1 MNVIRTIKNLLR
13 PRVLDAQDEML
24 ERKKVDKNSIL
35 NSWIMVEHLSEGD
48 IKLTDENLY
57 RLDDLKDGNFHHL
70 FQRKIENKKIDQ
82 KKHGGLVFYV
92 DIFNFEEVISFLRS
106 RFGLPESEEDVDYGK
121 KFGFALYFDKN
132 LNYDKDKFFFTESA
146 YMRYFKEVPDE
157 KKFREFE
164 EEQKEKFAQKFD
176 ETASDPE
183 KFNRA
188 IKDILSEHKISEED
202 CRFHLVNNLD
212 TDATNLHS
220 FFIDD
225 LEKAKSLHSSN
236 LQAYLFGGLPAGRI
250 NLDSKRDSTNFNPS
264 ALEDILSPGNYPLG
278 RFISNPEH
286 ALSFMQQIAV
296 NLAISR
302 YDPRPMQ
309 SVNGPP
315 GTGKT
320 TLLKDIFA
328 ELVVKQAHDIAS
340 LKNHSI
346 KGTTDTIYYEKA
358 SIGEIPAAITENS
371 IVVASSNNGAVQ
383 NIVNELPLA
392 KDVDE
397 RFKEILDKVDYFKEV
412 ANADSQQ
419 EASHTGTGKEE
430 KYWGLFSLEGGR
442 SDNMTNILN
451 RMACV
456 CEYLEN
462 EYEADETIYRKFEE
476 QYKMVEQARCSST
489 GKPLD
494 LNLTYEDLQLSNPWF
509 DETYRIEQAKLFALA
524 LGVRKQFLYDNRKNI
539 GAAIEI
545 WGKQNSYLENKRVI
559 HAAWHWINMTIPV
572 ISSTFASFSR
582 MMKNIDENTLGHV
595 FVDEAGQAL
604 PQAAV
609 GAIWRSRKLMV
620 VGDPFQIKPVL
631 TLESSILAMLGKH
644 YGVGTKYL
652 SDSASVQTLVDSAS
666 KYGFYTE
673 KEDES
678 SWIGIPLWVH
688 RRCQYPMFTI
698 SNEISYHGLMVQ
710 GVKKYGKTGWFDI
723 AGKAHDK
730 YVEEQGEFLKQKL
743 QAMIREN
750 PKITDK
756 KEKDTV
762 YIISPFRNI
771 ASQLSKVLDS
781 IGFTRR
787 DNRKLTN
794 IGTIHTFQGKEAPIV
809 FMVLG
814 ADEQSTGAANWAVSE
829 ANMMNVA
836 ATRAKEEFYIIGDK
850 NLYQNRISS
859 EIIRKTSRIIADY
872 KKIHPEL
879 VEEECSPMQ
888 NEVSPQAEKIC
899 PECGRKMKLR
909 TAKKGSNIGKTFWGC
924 SGYPDCK
931 HTEEKE
937 DPELVEEEYTPL
949 QKEISPQND
958 AKPSVTPSK
967 QATAEKN
974 CPECGREMKLRTAT
988 KGPNIGK
995 KFWGCSGFP
1004 NYCKH
1009 TENHDGE

>member
-13 PRVLDAQDEML
+13 PRVLDAQNETL
-24 ERKKVDKNSIL
+24 EGRKVDINSIL

-48 IKLTDENLY
+48 INLKDNNLY
-57 RLDDLKDGNFHHL
+57 RLDDLKEENFHHL
-70 FQRKIENKKIDQ
+70 FQSEIKSKKI
-82 KKHGGLVFYV
+82 KKDGGLVFYV
-92 DIFNFEEVISFLRS
+92 DIFKFEEVISFLRDKFELS
-106 RFGLPESEEDVDYGK
+106 ESDEDILYGK

-146 YMRYFKEVPDE
+146 YMRYFKKVPDE

-188 IKDILSEHKISEED
+188 IKEILSEHKISEKD

-225 LEKAKSLHSSN
+225 LKKAKSSHSSN

-250 NLDSKRDSTNFNPS
+250 NLDSERDSTNFNPS

-278 RFISNPEH
+278 RFISNPKY

-296 NLAISR
+296 NLAISN
-302 YDPRPMQ
+302 YDPQSMQ

-340 LKNHSI
+340 LKDHLI
-346 KGTTDTIYYEKA
+346 KGTANTIYDEKA
-358 SIGEIPAAITENS
+358 SIGEIPSAITENS

-397 RFKEILDKVDYFKEV
+397 RFKEILGEVDYFKEV
-412 ANADSQQ
+412 ANANIKQ
-419 EASHTGTGKEE
+419 EESHTETGKEE
-430 KYWGLFSLEGGR
+430 KYWGLFSLEGGK
-442 SDNMTNILN
+442 SNNMTNILN
-451 RMACV
+451 RMECV
-456 CEYLEN
+456 HEYLEN
-462 EYEADETIYRKFEE
+462 EYKADETIYRRFEE
-476 QYKMVEQARCSST
+476 QYETVKKARSGSLT

-509 DETYRIEQAKLFALA
+509 DETYRVAQAKLFVLA

-582 MMKNIDENTLGHV
+582 MMKNIDENVLGHV

-609 GAIWRSRKLMV
+609 GAIWRSRKLVV

-631 TLESSILAMLGKH
+631 TLDASILAMLGKH
-644 YGVGTKYL
+644 HGVGEKYL

-710 GVKKYGKTGWFDI
+710 GVEKYGKTGWFDI
-723 AGKAHDK
+723 TGKAHDK
-730 YVEEQGEFLKQKL
+730 YVKEQGEFLKKKL

-756 KEKDTV
+756 NEKDTV
-762 YIISPFRNI
+762 YIISPFRNV
-771 ASQLSKVLDS
+771 ARQLSQDLKS
-781 IGFTRR
+781 IGFTRQ
-787 DNRKLTN
+787 DSSKKVTN

-814 ADEQSTGAANWAVSE
+814 ADEQSTGAASWAVRE

-872 KKIHPEL
+872 KKEHPEL
-879 VEEECSPMQ
+879 VEEECFPMQ
-888 NEVSPQAEKIC
+888 NALSPQAEKIC
-899 PECGRKMKLR
+899 PECGHKMKLR
-909 TAKKGSNIGKTFWGC
+909 TAKRGSTVGKKFWGC
-924 SGYPDCK
+924 SSYPDCK

-937 DPELVEEEYTPL
+937 EPELVEEEYPPL
-949 QKEISPQND
+949 QNEVSP
-958 AKPSVTPSK
+958 P
-967 QATAEKN
+967 AEKI
-974 CPECGREMKLRTAT
+974 CPECGHKMKLRTAK
-988 KGPNIGK
+988 KGAAIGK
-995 KFWGCSGFP
+995 KFWGCSSYP
-1004 NYCKH
+1004 DCKH
-1009 TENHDGE
+1009 TEKHNGE